1 MREGI
6 TREKEPQPHDWAL
19 RQKEFEDWARKTG
32 WRD

>member
-1 MREGI
+1 LI
-6 TREKEPQPHDWAL
+6 DEPLRLKLLHWEM